1 MSSHIPPQHPCPSSY
16 SSENGVALG
25 NSASF
30 NRVTPFGN
38 HPLCRELPWRP
49 GSSWPAIGSLHHSR
63 MLQLSPT
70 SRFRD
75 STMIV
80 PYSSSW
86 IYTQSRHA
94 VGAVNA
100 WRAMFFFLFRNSR
113 FQRHCTNRKEKGRS
127 EKINTAKRE
136 NKLKFLCDK

>member
-1 MSSHIPPQHPCPSSY
+1 MSFRIPPQHPCPSPTPFDNS
-16 SSENGVALG
+16 VALG

-38 HPLCRELPWRP
+38 HPLCCELPWKP
-49 GSSWPAIGSLHHSR
+49 GSFWPPIGSLLHSR

-86 IYTQSRHA
+86 IYTRSRHA

-100 WRAMFFFLFRNSR
+100 WRAMFFFYFEIAASSVIV
-113 FQRHCTNRKEKGRS
+113 QTGKKEGERK
-127 EKINTAKRE
+127 NQY
-136 NKLKFLCDK
+136 CDTRK